1 METNNKNFKHIK
13 ILFVIELSL
22 IISLFLCEFYSRKE
36 YTYLLLVC
44 LFMMSFIS
52 FYHFYNILKKIY
64 EDIRKIIYSVDKR
77 LPGVVLDGDIG
88 LLYER
93 IMTLEKR
100 NIAYEDVIKQE
111 KENLKKTIE
120 DITHQMKTPLS
131 SISLNNEL
139 LLEMY
144 DNEKLKVNQ
153 HQIDKLNHLIKSLLT
168 ISKLENNAINFD
180 FQKLPVHYLLDLSL
194 QNINSLIG
202 NKKVIIKDV
211 EGEFFYDESW
221 MVEAISNIIK
231 NCLEQKYVTEVS
243 ISSEMTPHYLKI
255 YIKDNGKGFSPED
268 LKHLFD
274 RFYKGDNS
282 HKDSIGIGMSLV
294 KEIVKSHHGYIDIYN
309 EIGACFELTFPR
321 LSVREKQDY

>member
-1 METNNKNFKHIK
+1 METNNKGFKHIK
-13 ILFVIELSL
+13 ILFIIHFIL
-22 IISLFLCEFYSRKE
+22 IISIFLCHIYSMYE
-36 YTYLLLVC
+36 YIYLLISC
-44 LFMMSFIS
+44 LLLITIFS
-52 FYHFYNILKKIY
+52 FYYIYELLKKVY
-64 EDIRKIIYSVDKR
+64 EDIRKIIYSVDRR
-77 LPGVVLDGDIG
+77 LPGIVLDGDIG

-100 NIAYEDVIKQE
+100 NEAYEEVIKQE
-111 KENLKKTIE
+111 KENLKKTID

-144 DNEKLKVNQ
+144 DNEKLEVNQ
-153 HQIDKLNHLIKSLLT
+153 KQIDKLNYLIKSLLT

-180 FQKLPVHYLLDLSL
+180 FQKLPVNYLLDLSL

-202 NKKVIIKDV
+202 NKKIIIKDI

-231 NCLEQKYVTEVS
+231 NCIEQKYVTEVT
-243 ISSEMTPHYLKI
+243 INSEVTHQYLKI
-255 YIKDNGKGFSPED
+255 YIKDNGKGFNQKD

-274 RFYKGDNS
+274 RFYKGDESN
-282 HKDSIGIGMSLV
+282 KESIGIGMSLV
-294 KEIVKSHHGYIDIYN
+294 KEIIKSHHGYIDIYN
-309 EIGACFELTFPR
+309 ETGACFELTFPR

>member
-1 METNNKNFKHIK
+1 M
-13 ILFVIELSL
+13 
-22 IISLFLCEFYSRKE
+22 
-36 YTYLLLVC
+36 
-44 LFMMSFIS
+44 
-52 FYHFYNILKKIY
+52 
-64 EDIRKIIYSVDKR
+64 DKR

-153 HQIDKLNHLIKSLLT
+153 QQIDKLNHLIKSLLT
-168 ISKLENNAINFD
+168 ISKLENNAISFD

-202 NKKVIIKDV
+202 NKKVIIKDI

-243 ISSEMTPHYLKI
+243 ISSEITSHYLKI
-255 YIKDNGKGFSPED
+255 YIKDNGKGFSQED
-268 LKHLFD
+268 KKHLFD

-294 KEIVKSHHGYIDIYN
+294 KEI
-309 EIGACFELTFPR
+309 
-321 LSVREKQDY
+321 